1 METDSNLILKDTEQ
15 ITGVSENLIAKFQ
28 RVRKI
33 TEELCKPLRIEDY
46 VVQPVV
52 DVSPPK
58 WHLAHTTWFFEE
70 LVLTKF
76 KNEYRVFD
84 KNYGYLF
91 NSYYESVGERVLRP
105 HRGFLT
111 RPTVKEIYAFRK
123 YVDDHMLEFLSG
135 KKLDNAIRM
144 LIELGLNHEQQH
156 QELLITDLKYI
167 LGHNPLFPVYLE
179 KNRSHKQDAN
189 NGFTYLEIG
198 KGIYDIG
205 HRRADFCY
213 DNELG
218 RHKVYLHA
226 FKAMDRLVTNGEYL
240 GFMQDGGYHDFRWWF
255 LEAWDWVNQLETKAP
270 MYWHNIEGKWHNYT
284 LSGLRVVDPD
294 EPVTHVSM
302 FEAEAFAQWK
312 GKRLLTEFEWEAL
325 ANNYPGAATDAGF
338 VDNRVFHPE
347 ARSGSSNQLLGET
360 WEWTNSAYLPYPFYS
375 KAEGAVGEYNGKFM
389 INQMVLRGGSCATSK
404 DHIRLTYRNFFHP
417 HLRWQFT
424 GIRLAENL

>member
-1 METDSNLILKDTEQ
+1 METESNLISKDTEHKA
-15 ITGVSENLIAKFQ
+15 GVSEDLIAKFI

-70 LVLTKF
+70 LVLNKY
-76 KNEYRVFD
+76 KNDYRVFD
-84 KNYGYLF
+84 KDYGYLF

-105 HRGFLT
+105 NRGFLT
-111 RPTVKEIYAFRK
+111 RPTVEEIFAFRK
-123 YVDDHMLEFLSG
+123 YVDDQMLEFFSG
-135 KKLDNAIRM
+135 KKFDNAVHM

-156 QELLITDLKYI
+156 QELLITDLKYV
-167 LGHNPLFPVYLE
+167 LGHNPLFPVYKE
-179 KNRSHKQDAN
+179 NNKDDKPYAN
-189 NGFTYLEIG
+189 IGYTYLEVAE
-198 KGIYDIG
+198 GIYDIG
-205 HRRADFCY
+205 YRGTDFCY

-240 GFMQDGGYHDFRWWF
+240 GFIEDGGYQDFRWWF
-255 LEAWDWVNQLETKAP
+255 SEAWDWVNQLETKAP
-270 MYWHNIEGKWHNYT
+270 MYWHNIEGNWHNYT
-284 LSGLRVVDPD
+284 LSGLRVVDSD

-325 ANNYPGAATDAGF
+325 ANKYTKTVTDMGF
-338 VDNRVFHPE
+338 ADRQAFHPGV
-347 ARSGSSNQLLGET
+347 RSGGSNQLLGET
-360 WEWTNSAYLPYPFYS
+360 WEWTNSAYLPYPFYR
-375 KAEGAVGEYNGKFM
+375 KAEGTVGEYNGKFM

-424 GIRLAENL
+424 GIRLAENM

>member
-1 METDSNLILKDTEQ
+1 METNSNLILNDPEHKA
-15 ITGVSENLIAKFQ
+15 GVSDKLSTKFI

-70 LVLTKF
+70 LVLKKY
-76 KNEYRVFD
+76 KNDYRVFD
-84 KNYGYLF
+84 KNYSFLF

-111 RPTVKEIYAFRK
+111 RPVVNEIYAYRK
-123 YVDDHMLEFLSG
+123 YVDEQMLEFLAA
-135 KKLDNAIRM
+135 KELDNALYS
-144 LIELGLNHEQQH
+144 LIDLGLNHEQQH

-167 LGHNPLFPVYLE
+167 LGHNPLFPVYNE
-179 KNRSHKQDAN
+179 NSRDNKSDAK
-189 NGFTYLEIG
+189 TEYTWLEIG
-198 KGIYDIG
+198 EGVYKIG
-205 HRRADFCY
+205 HHGADFCF
-213 DNELG
+213 DNEMGL
-218 RHKVYLHA
+218 HKVYLHP

-240 GFMQDGGYHDFRWWF
+240 AFIQDGGYQDFRWWF
-255 LEAWDWVNQLETKAP
+255 SEAWDWVNRLETKAP
-270 MYWHNIEGKWHNYT
+270 MYWHHIEGKWHNFT

-302 FEAEAFAQWK
+302 FEAVAFAQWK
-312 GKRLLTEFEWEAL
+312 GKRLLTEFEWEVL
-325 ANNYPGAATDAGF
+325 ANKYAGTATDKGF
-338 VDNRVFHPE
+338 VNNRVFHPQ
-347 ARSGSSNQLLGET
+347 ARSGSSNQLPGET
-360 WEWTNSAYLPYPFYS
+360 WEWTNSAYLPYPFYK

-424 GIRLAENL
+424 GIRLGENG